1 MVTLH
6 KKRKRKKE
14 RKKEKGD
21 SSARFLIF
29 LNIVIQ

>member
-1 MVTLH
+1 MVTVH
-6 KKRKRKKE
+6 KKRKRKK
-14 RKKEKGD
+14 KKEKGD

>member
-1 MVTLH
+1 MVTVH
-6 KKRKRKKE
+6 KKKK
-14 RKKEKGD
+14 KKEKGD